1 MQLNGKLMLMM
12 ENYKLKSTNREHVCH
27 WCFEK
32 DHSVLRHA
40 ESGTYWH
47 SDCFDR
53 AREGLIYT
61 LPWLRKT
68 DTASD
73 IMG

>member
-1 MQLNGKLMLMM
+1 MK
-12 ENYKLKSTNREHVCH
+12 ENYQLKSTNGEHVCH
-27 WCFEK
+27 WCFDK
-32 DHSVLRHA
+32 DSSVLRHA

-53 AREGLIYT
+53 AREGLSY
-61 LPWLRKT
+61 PPPSLRKA

-73 IMG
+73 VIG

>member
-1 MQLNGKLMLMM
+1 MK
-12 ENYKLKSTNREHVCH
+12 ENCQLKSTNGEHVCH
-27 WCFEK
+27 WCFDK
-32 DHSVLRHA
+32 DSSVLRHA

-53 AREGLIYT
+53 AREGLSHS
-61 LPWLRKT
+61 LPSLRKA

-73 IMG
+73 VIG